1 MALSETSL
9 KEIDSS
15 IDIMEL
21 HKKFDD
27 DWYNMY
33 KPLTLENTLLSGE
46 TFTKDIRET
55 LDELAAKTSKNEKR
69 INALNKEMKENK
81 DETDSVISDVSS
93 RIHSLEQVQKET
105 VFFRGIP
112 DSSSEDF
119 TDSSVFSVDASTRTL
134 LIPNPVNFAPKVEY
148 EDKDSE
154 FTVVGTVDQQDSKI
168 KVSHKSL
175 SEVKLEKV
183 MPNVFDDSTGIKDGD
198 TIAEAMTKIND
209 SICWIDLEDD
219 PSVFTTNEGDRLL
232 YNNEWF
238 VLSNE

>member
-33 KPLTLENTLLSGE
+33 KPLTLENTLLSGG
-46 TFTKDIRET
+46 TLTKDIRET

-119 TDSSVFSVDASTRTL
+119 TDSSVFGVDASTRTL
-134 LIPNPVNFAPKVEY
+134 LIPNTVNFAPKVEY

-154 FTVVGTVDQQDSKI
+154 FLVGTVDQQDS
-168 KVSHKSL
+168 
-175 SEVKLEKV
+175 
-183 MPNVFDDSTGIKDGD
+183 
-198 TIAEAMTKIND
+198 KIND

-232 YNNEWF
+232 YNNE
-238 VLSNE
+238 

>member
-9 KEIDSS
+9 KENDSS
-15 IDIMEL
+15 IDIMQL

-33 KPLTLENTLLSGE
+33 NPLTLENTLLSGG
-46 TFTKDIRET
+46 TLTKDISET
-55 LDELAAKTSKNEKR
+55 LDELVAKTSKNEKR

-119 TDSSVFSVDASTRTL
+119 TDSSVFGVDASTRTL
-134 LIPNPVNFAPKVEY
+134 LIPNTVNFAPKVEY

-209 SICWIDLEDD
+209 SICWIDLDDD

-232 YNNEWF
+232 YNNE
-238 VLSNE
+238 

>member
-33 KPLTLENTLLSGE
+33 KPLTLENTLLSGG
-46 TFTKDIRET
+46 TLTKDISET
-55 LDELAAKTSKNEKR
+55 LDELVAKTSKNEKR

-93 RIHSLEQVQKET
+93 RIRSLEQVQKET

-119 TDSSVFSVDASTRTL
+119 TDSSVFSVDAST
-134 LIPNPVNFAPKVEY
+134 
-148 EDKDSE
+148 
-154 FTVVGTVDQQDSKI
+154 
-168 KVSHKSL
+168 
-175 SEVKLEKV
+175 
-183 MPNVFDDSTGIKDGD
+183 GIKDGD
-198 TIAEAMTKIND
+198 TIAETMTKIND
-209 SICWIDLEDD
+209 SICWIDLDDD

-232 YNNEWF
+232 YNNE
-238 VLSNE
+238 

>member
-1 MALSETSL
+1 
-9 KEIDSS
+9 
-15 IDIMEL
+15 MEL

-33 KPLTLENTLLSGE
+33 KPLTLENTLLSGG
-46 TFTKDIRET
+46 TLTKDISET

-81 DETDSVISDVSS
+81 DEIDSVISDVSS
-93 RIHSLEQVQKET
+93 RIRSLEQVQKET

-134 LIPNPVNFAPKVEY
+134 LIPNTVNFAPKVEY

-154 FTVVGTVDQQDSKI
+154 FTVVGTVE
-168 KVSHKSL
+168 SL
-175 SEVKLEKV
+175 SDVKLKKV

-198 TIAEAMTKIND
+198 TIAETMTKIND
-209 SICWIDLEDD
+209 SICWIDLDDD

-232 YNNEWF
+232 YNNE
-238 VLSNE
+238 

>member
-33 KPLTLENTLLSGE
+33 KPLTLENTLLSGG
-46 TFTKDIRET
+46 TLTKDISET
-55 LDELAAKTSKNEKR
+55 LDELVEKTSKNEKR
-69 INALNKEMKENK
+69 INTLNKEMKENK

-93 RIHSLEQVQKET
+93 RIRSLEQVQKET

-119 TDSSVFSVDASTRTL
+119 TDSSVFSVDASARTL
-134 LIPNPVNFAPKVEY
+134 LIPNTVNFAPKVEY

-168 KVSHKSL
+168 
-175 SEVKLEKV
+175 
-183 MPNVFDDSTGIKDGD
+183 
-198 TIAEAMTKIND
+198 ND
-209 SICWIDLEDD
+209 SVCWIDLEDD

>member
-33 KPLTLENTLLSGE
+33 KPLTLENTLLSGG
-46 TFTKDIRET
+46 TLTKDISET
-55 LDELAAKTSKNEKR
+55 LDELVAKTSKNEKR
-69 INALNKEMKENK
+69 INTLNKEMKENK

-119 TDSSVFSVDASTRTL
+119 ITRADFTDSSVFSVDAST
-134 LIPNPVNFAPKVEY
+134 
-148 EDKDSE
+148 
-154 FTVVGTVDQQDSKI
+154 
-168 KVSHKSL
+168 
-175 SEVKLEKV
+175 
-183 MPNVFDDSTGIKDGD
+183 GIKDGD
-198 TIAEAMTKIND
+198 TIAETMTKIND

-232 YNNEWF
+232 YNNE
-238 VLSNE
+238 

>member
-33 KPLTLENTLLSGE
+33 KPLTLENTLLSGG
-46 TFTKDIRET
+46 TLTKDISET

-119 TDSSVFSVDASTRTL
+119 TDSSVFSVDDSTKTL
-134 LIPNPVNFAPKVEY
+134 LIPNTVNFAPKVEY

-154 FTVVGTVDQQDSKI
+154 FTVVGTVDQQDS
-168 KVSHKSL
+168 
-175 SEVKLEKV
+175 
-183 MPNVFDDSTGIKDGD
+183 
-198 TIAEAMTKIND
+198 KIND

-232 YNNEWF
+232 YNNE
-238 VLSNE
+238 

>member
-27 DWYNMY
+27 EWYNMY
-33 KPLTLENTLLSGE
+33 KPLTLENTLLSGG
-46 TFTKDIRET
+46 TLTKDISET
-55 LDELAAKTSKNEKR
+55 LDELAAKTSENEKR
-69 INALNKEMKENK
+69 INTLNKEMKENK

-93 RIHSLEQVQKET
+93 RIRSLEQVQKET

-119 TDSSVFSVDASTRTL
+119 TDSSVFSVDDSTKTL
-134 LIPNPVNFAPKVEY
+134 LIPNTVNFAPKVEY

-154 FTVVGTVDQQDSKI
+154 FLVGTVDQQDS
-168 KVSHKSL
+168 
-175 SEVKLEKV
+175 
-183 MPNVFDDSTGIKDGD
+183 
-198 TIAEAMTKIND
+198 KIND

-232 YNNEWF
+232 YNNE
-238 VLSNE
+238 

>member
-33 KPLTLENTLLSGE
+33 KPLTLENTLLSGG
-46 TFTKDIRET
+46 TLTKDISET
-55 LDELAAKTSKNEKR
+55 LDELVAKTSKNENR

-134 LIPNPVNFAPKVEY
+134 LIPNTVNFAPKVEY

-154 FTVVGTVDQQDSKI
+154 FLVGTVDQQDS
-168 KVSHKSL
+168 
-175 SEVKLEKV
+175 
-183 MPNVFDDSTGIKDGD
+183 
-198 TIAEAMTKIND
+198 KIND

-232 YNNEWF
+232 YNNE
-238 VLSNE
+238 

>member
-33 KPLTLENTLLSGE
+33 KPLTLENTLLSGG
-46 TFTKDIRET
+46 TLTKDISET
-55 LDELAAKTSKNEKR
+55 LDELVAKTSKNEKR

-93 RIHSLEQVQKET
+93 RIRSLEQVQKET

-134 LIPNPVNFAPKVEY
+134 LIPNTVNFAPKVEY

-154 FTVVGTVDQQDSKI
+154 FLVGTVDQQDS
-168 KVSHKSL
+168 
-175 SEVKLEKV
+175 
-183 MPNVFDDSTGIKDGD
+183 
-198 TIAEAMTKIND
+198 KIND

-232 YNNEWF
+232 YNNE
-238 VLSNE
+238 

>member
-33 KPLTLENTLLSGE
+33 KSLTLENTLLSGE

-81 DETDSVISDVSS
+81 DEIDSVISDVSS

-134 LIPNPVNFAPKVEY
+134 LIPNTVNFAPKVEY

-154 FTVVGTVDQQDSKI
+154 FLVGTVDQQDS
-168 KVSHKSL
+168 
-175 SEVKLEKV
+175 
-183 MPNVFDDSTGIKDGD
+183 
-198 TIAEAMTKIND
+198 KIND

>member
-21 HKKFDD
+21 HNKFDD

-33 KPLTLENTLLSGE
+33 KSLTLENTLLSGE

-119 TDSSVFSVDASTRTL
+119 TDSSVFGVDASTRTL
-134 LIPNPVNFAPKVEY
+134 LIPNTVNFAPKVEY

-154 FTVVGTVDQQDSKI
+154 FTVVGTVDQQDS
-168 KVSHKSL
+168 
-175 SEVKLEKV
+175 
-183 MPNVFDDSTGIKDGD
+183 
-198 TIAEAMTKIND
+198 KIND

-232 YNNEWF
+232 YNNE
-238 VLSNE
+238 

>member
-33 KPLTLENTLLSGE
+33 KPLTLENTLLSGG
-46 TFTKDIRET
+46 TLTKDISET
-55 LDELAAKTSKNEKR
+55 LDELVAKTSKNEKR

-134 LIPNPVNFAPKVEY
+134 LIPNTVNFAPKVEY

-175 SEVKLEKV
+175 SDVKLEKV

-232 YNNEWF
+232 YNNE
-238 VLSNE
+238 

>member
-1 MALSETSL
+1 
-9 KEIDSS
+9 
-15 IDIMEL
+15 MEL

-33 KPLTLENTLLSGE
+33 KSLTLENTLLSGE

-119 TDSSVFSVDASTRTL
+119 TDSSVFSVDDSTKTL
-134 LIPNPVNFAPKVEY
+134 LIPNTVNFAPKVEY

-154 FTVVGTVDQQDSKI
+154 FLVGTVE
-168 KVSHKSL
+168 SL
-175 SEVKLEKV
+175 SDVKLKKV

-198 TIAEAMTKIND
+198 TIAETMTKIND

-232 YNNEWF
+232 YNNE
-238 VLSNE
+238 

>member
-33 KPLTLENTLLSGE
+33 KPLTLENTLLSGG
-46 TFTKDIRET
+46 TLTKDISET
-55 LDELAAKTSKNEKR
+55 LDELVAKTSKNEKR
-69 INALNKEMKENK
+69 INTLNKEMKENK

-93 RIHSLEQVQKET
+93 RIRSLEQVQKET

-134 LIPNPVNFAPKVEY
+134 LIPNTVNFAPKVEY

-154 FTVVGTVDQQDSKI
+154 FTVVGTVDQQDS
-168 KVSHKSL
+168 
-175 SEVKLEKV
+175 
-183 MPNVFDDSTGIKDGD
+183 
-198 TIAEAMTKIND
+198 KIND

-232 YNNEWF
+232 YNNE
-238 VLSNE
+238 

>member
-1 MALSETSL
+1 
-9 KEIDSS
+9 
-15 IDIMEL
+15 MEL

-33 KPLTLENTLLSGE
+33 KPLTLENTLLSGG
-46 TFTKDIRET
+46 TLTKDISET
-55 LDELAAKTSKNEKR
+55 LDELVAKTSKNEKR

-81 DETDSVISDVSS
+81 DETDSVISDASS
-93 RIHSLEQVQKET
+93 RIRSLEQVQKET

-119 TDSSVFSVDASTRTL
+119 TDSSVFSVDASTRAL
-134 LIPNPVNFAPKVEY
+134 LIPNTVNFAPKVEY

-154 FTVVGTVDQQDSKI
+154 FTVVGTVDQQDS
-168 KVSHKSL
+168 
-175 SEVKLEKV
+175 
-183 MPNVFDDSTGIKDGD
+183 
-198 TIAEAMTKIND
+198 KIND

-232 YNNEWF
+232 YNNE
-238 VLSNE
+238 

>member
-27 DWYNMY
+27 EWYNMY
-33 KPLTLENTLLSGE
+33 KPLTLENTLLSGG
-46 TFTKDIRET
+46 TLTKDISET
-55 LDELAAKTSKNEKR
+55 LDELAAKTSENEKR
-69 INALNKEMKENK
+69 INTLNKEMKENK

-93 RIHSLEQVQKET
+93 RIRSLEQVQKET

-134 LIPNPVNFAPKVEY
+134 LIPNPVNFAPNVEY

-198 TIAEAMTKIND
+198 TIAKTMTKIND

>member
-33 KPLTLENTLLSGE
+33 KPLTLENTLLSGG
-46 TFTKDIRET
+46 TLTKDISET

-81 DETDSVISDVSS
+81 DKIDSVISDASS
-93 RIHSLEQVQKET
+93 RIRSLEQVQKET

-134 LIPNPVNFAPKVEY
+134 LIPNTVNFVPKVEY

-154 FTVVGTVDQQDSKI
+154 FLVGTVDQQDS
-168 KVSHKSL
+168 
-175 SEVKLEKV
+175 
-183 MPNVFDDSTGIKDGD
+183 
-198 TIAEAMTKIND
+198 KIND

-232 YNNEWF
+232 YNNE
-238 VLSNE
+238 

>member
-93 RIHSLEQVQKET
+93 RIRSLEQVQKET
-105 VFFRGIP
+105 VFFREK
-112 DSSSEDF
+112 SSEDF
-119 TDSSVFSVDASTRTL
+119 
-134 LIPNPVNFAPKVEY
+134 
-148 EDKDSE
+148 
-154 FTVVGTVDQQDSKI
+154 
-168 KVSHKSL
+168 
-175 SEVKLEKV
+175 
-183 MPNVFDDSTGIKDGD
+183 STGIKDGD
-198 TIAEAMTKIND
+198 TIAETMAKVND
-209 SICWIDLEDD
+209 SICWIDLADD
-219 PSVFTTNEGDRLL
+219 PSVFTTNEEDRLL
-232 YNNEWF
+232 NNNE
-238 VLSNE
+238 

>member
-168 KVSHKSL
+168 KVSLTSSWK
-175 SEVKLEKV
+175 K
-183 MPNVFDDSTGIKDGD
+183 
-198 TIAEAMTKIND
+198 
-209 SICWIDLEDD
+209 
-219 PSVFTTNEGDRLL
+219 
-232 YNNEWF
+232 
-238 VLSNE
+238 

>member
-33 KPLTLENTLLSGE
+33 KSLTLENTLLSGE

-119 TDSSVFSVDASTRTL
+119 TDSSVFSVDASTRAL
-134 LIPNPVNFAPKVEY
+134 LIPNTVNFAPKVEY

-154 FTVVGTVDQQDSKI
+154 FTVVGTVE
-168 KVSHKSL
+168 SL
-175 SEVKLEKV
+175 SDVKLKKV

-232 YNNEWF
+232 YNNE
-238 VLSNE
+238 

>member
-33 KPLTLENTLLSGE
+33 KPLTLENALLSGE
-46 TFTKDIRET
+46 TLTKDISET

-119 TDSSVFSVDASTRTL
+119 TDSSVFSVDDSTKTL
-134 LIPNPVNFAPKVEY
+134 LIPNTVNFAPKVEY

-154 FTVVGTVDQQDSKI
+154 FTVVGTVDQQDS
-168 KVSHKSL
+168 
-175 SEVKLEKV
+175 
-183 MPNVFDDSTGIKDGD
+183 
-198 TIAEAMTKIND
+198 KIND